1 MVNKCTCTIGDKK
14 KVLELGYDVS
24 SPTVHRWESLAASK
38 PSCLA
43 WTAAFKHPCPSLGRP
58 VTRGDSTLAVVR
70 WARDRAALSVVVK
83 SSTVNA
89 KFWDADNTR
98 ESTLC
103 HSFTRQLSES
113 TCKPFIQHLIKA
125 PLEGWTESTAYTELC
140 SKQQTGAV
148 QGAVHG
154 GACSPEAS
162 LQDGFL
168 EGTIDEILENKA
180 AGHQPV

>member
-1 MVNKCTCTIGDKK
+1 MVNKCICIIGDRK

-43 WTAAFKHPCPSLGRP
+43 WMAAFGHPCPSLGRP
-58 VTRGDSTLAVVR
+58 VTRGDSTLAAVR
-70 WARDRAALSVVVK
+70 WARDTTALPSFAVK

-89 KFWDADNTR
+89 EFWDTDNIR

-103 HSFTRQLSES
+103 HSFTHQLSES

-125 PLEGWTESTAYTELC
+125 PLKGWTESTACTELC

-148 QGAVHG
+148 QGAMEKH
-154 GACSPEAS
+154 AAQKHPCRMDS
-162 LQDGFL
+162 L
-168 EGTIDEILENKA
+168 KA
-180 AGHQPV
+180 R